1 MTQVKPTTKE
11 QLVYYLL
18 QNISLGT
25 YDRRFLTN
33 LQVIQATKKSPVT
46 TNQSELLNKI
56 TLRYEKQLR
65 KQEIDAREMVNLL
78 WHSTPVASLPE
89 FTDAF
94 CTINGN
100 TIEIRSPFKKEFIA
114 QIKDS
119 KIPVTWNKEQRMWMT
134 VFCEQTLKHVIEC
147 LDKHY
152 PAVNY
157 CDISKSVINDFADLE
172 EATCWDPTYV
182 KVNGNYIVACTN
194 HVIDEALKHVTFDAD
209 AATLA
214 RLSAAG
220 ITIDESVL
228 VDAAE
233 ELWNT
238 DEGFRLIE
246 FATSNNNITNLT
258 EIQTLVRYLV
268 GIKCDYVLILET
280 FKNNSTSHIN
290 ELQTLLKQNKIE
302 VEILKRNVVATRI
315 NQTKYEFPVVINTA
329 LWGFG
334 QSVTKLGGCK
344 TIFLGNNKPIEI
356 K

>member
-1 MTQVKPTTKE
+1 MTNVKPNTKE

-25 YDRRFLTN
+25 YDRRFLTS

-46 TNQSELLNKI
+46 TNQSALLNKI

-65 KQEIDAREMVNLL
+65 KQEIDANEMVNLL
-78 WHSTPVASLPE
+78 WHSTPVESLPE
-89 FTDAF
+89 YTDAY
-94 CTINGN
+94 CTVNDN
-100 TIEIRSPFKKEFIA
+100 VIEIRSPFKKEFIN

-119 KIPVTWNKEQRMWMT
+119 KIPVTWNKEQRLWTT
-134 VFCEQTLKHVIEC
+134 VYCEYTLKHVIEC
-147 LDKHY
+147 LDKNY

-182 KVNGNYIVACTN
+182 KVNGNYMIACTN
-194 HVIDEALKHVTFDAD
+194 HVIDEALKHITLDAD
-209 AATLA
+209 TATLA
-214 RLSAAG
+214 RLTAAG
-220 ITIDESVL
+220 VTIDESIL

-238 DEGFRLIE
+238 DEGFKLID
-246 FATSNNNITNLT
+246 FATTYNNVINLSD
-258 EIQTLVRYLV
+258 IGTLVRYLV

-280 FKNNSTSHIN
+280 FKNNSSTHIS
-290 ELQTLLKQNKIE
+290 ELQSLLKQNKIE
-302 VEILKRNVVATRI
+302 VDLLKRNTVAERI

-334 QSVTKLGGCK
+334 QSVSKLGGCK